1 MPISADNN
9 LFQYSDFIAPLPA
22 EFLLQGAMRKQ
33 QMYEEGRE
41 LVQSQLDAY
50 SKIAS
55 EISKPEDREYFNKT
69 MTSLVKAINESAGLD
84 FSIKANVN
92 SVMNIGKPLTKDKNI
107 INAVTSSQ
115 NRKKMLEEL
124 AVLKPEERG
133 IANDFL
139 YMEQIQNYMSD
150 GKVGSVLEYTPYTK
164 YDPKVKELG
173 KIQKDLNPTTKSEI
187 EWTKDGRYRIK
198 TVITG
203 VDKNRIK
210 NAYFGAIGESG
221 IRQLQMDAMY
231 KIRTQGKDYYFNN
244 WKADQMNAY
253 QGLNNAVTEAESGL
267 KTVLST
273 YGQSHEKTK
282 QYIME
287 LEDLKKRR
295 DIIAKRAMSDINS
308 VSDSELVGYII
319 DKDVTDL
326 SSSYSYASVDQDIK
340 ADEYSLDAVR
350 ASNDLAKYAQQKQI
364 DLEYDMAR
372 DQLGITSGSG
382 SKKENLNL
390 PPSSAQETTPALRS
404 QGVEIMDNMSLFGGM
419 NKDTYSRFMG
429 GFFKH
434 FTGGTIQEDENG
446 REIPESALPG
456 KMTMKQ
462 MFERISL
469 ENTFDESDYKEI
481 VQSLGGSQ
489 KAENFFARMKGL
501 ANNLGITPKAKD
513 KNTGAIINDPRYKK
527 SQFIVDKETKEIKPT
542 SQVIVHFNEKGY
554 VPYSKSMTIE
564 EFLKLPAYQLTSIVA
579 VDAKESTLGGINK

>member
-1 MPISADNN
+1 MPISADHN
-9 LFQYSDFIAPLPA
+9 LFQYSDYIAPLPA

-124 AVLKPEERG
+124 AALKPEERG
-133 IANDFL
+133 AANDFF

-164 YDPKVKELG
+164 YDPKVNELG
-173 KIQKDLNPTTKSEI
+173 KIQKDLNPTTESKI
-187 EWTKDGRYRIK
+187 EWTKDGKYRIK
-198 TVITG
+198 TVVTG

-244 WKADQMNAY
+244 WKADQMDAY
-253 QGLNNAVTEAESGL
+253 QGLNNAVVEAESGL
-267 KTVLST
+267 KKVLST

-319 DKDVTDL
+319 DKDITDL

-340 ADEYSLDAVR
+340 ADEYSLDSFR

-364 DLEYDMAR
+364 DLEYDIAR

-390 PPSSAQETTPALRS
+390 PPSNSQETTPALRS
-404 QGVEIMDNMSLFGGM
+404 QGVEIVDNMSLFGGM
-419 NKDTYSRFMG
+419 DPEGYTRFVS
-429 GFFKH
+429 GFAKH
-434 FTGGTIQEDENG
+434 FTGGTSKKDENG
-446 REIPESALPG
+446 KDIPESISYG
-456 KMTMKQ
+456 KMTIKQ
-462 MFERISL
+462 MLEKINN
-469 ENTFDESDYKEI
+469 ENTFSEGDYKEI
-481 VQSLGGSQ
+481 ARSLGGGQ
-489 KAENFFARMKGL
+489 RAENFYARMKGL
-501 ANNLGITPKAKD
+501 SVNLGLTPKTIDRKTKGVIVD
-513 KNTGAIINDPRYKK
+513 NKYKK
-527 SQFIVDKETKEIKPT
+527 SQFIVGEKTKEIKPT

-554 VPYSKSMTIE
+554 VPYSQSMTIE
-564 EFLKLPAYQLTSIVA
+564 DFLKLPASTFLKIVA
-579 VDAKESTLGGINK
+579 VDAKESTLGDINK